1 MLRTTRS
8 GANSAP
14 ALRSAWPEAQRT
26 TSADQ
31 CGASGDTPA
40 PKSHQGSH
48 LGRQI
53 DACGP
58 SAARDP
64 AALPAGGCT
73 YLRGAQVRAYMT
85 TGHSV
90 ETQEFLTEKAYAMS
104 ANALL
109 AFLIQSTIMV
119 WLLVREPPALLGWRQ
134 LVPVYVIVARGRVE
148 QHVEAPSISP
158 PCEARHTR
166 PPEGRRELAP
176 QYWAKRCGMHV

>member
-1 MLRTTRS
+1 MSGSGPLRKMLRTTRS

-14 ALRSAWPEAQRT
+14 ALQSARPEAQRT

-31 CGASGDTPA
+31 YGACGEPPA

-58 SAARDP
+58 SAVRDP

-104 ANALL
+104 ANALTCVLNSEYHHGL
-109 AFLIQSTIMV
+109 A
-119 WLLVREPPALLGWRQ
+119 AC
-134 LVPVYVIVARGRVE
+134 A
-148 QHVEAPSISP
+148 
-158 PCEARHTR
+158 
-166 PPEGRRELAP
+166 
-176 QYWAKRCGMHV
+176 